1 MSMSAGSCSCS
12 GKRRQLSSVVVVV
25 VVVLVSAVYST
36 EAKRGLG
43 QQRLVLGAMSGL
55 FSSMSWR
62 WFRASAEQEPVVIF
76 SCVLGGLGAH
86 RSPLRP
92 SQAPSM
98 WCTQKASR
106 APQPP
111 RSAAFVSPPS
121 DPRLAVPILPRVAG
135 PDGHPTLL
143 NVPGPPKRGAPP
155 TCAACALAQ
164 AQPTLATLHHYHP
177 FHGTARVRGPQAPR
191 VTPHHCTRPFPSLA
205 PAAAPCRPIAAPRSG
220 PTAPSTAFTRPLT
233 ARLRLARLCAAD
245 DLRGRGPERRGGQ
258 LLIRLPDQARL
269 PQVHGRQG
277 RGLSRDAV
285 FYLRPRWR
293 RGRARAW
300 SSARGIPGAQ
310 GRCMLLCPKASRVSI
325 FRATLRRARPPLL
338 FMLTG

>member
-1 MSMSAGSCSCS
+1 M
-12 GKRRQLSSVVVVV
+12 
-25 VVVLVSAVYST
+25 SAVYST
-36 EAKRGLG
+36 EPSVAGAAAEG
-43 QQRLVLGAMSGL
+43 LVLGAMSGL

-76 SCVLGGLGAH
+76 SCVLGGLGVH

-98 WCTQKASR
+98 WCTTESFAR
-106 APQPP
+106 ATT
-111 RSAAFVSPPS
+111 AAFVSPPS

-191 VTPHHCTRPFPSLA
+191 VTPHHCARPFPSRSLPQLLPLAAPSPPRA
-205 PAAAPCRPIAAPRSG
+205 PAPPRQAPHS
-220 PTAPSTAFTRPLT
+220 
-233 ARLRLARLCAAD
+233 
-245 DLRGRGPERRGGQ
+245 
-258 LLIRLPDQARL
+258 PDR
-269 PQVHGRQG
+269 
-277 RGLSRDAV
+277 
-285 FYLRPRWR
+285 
-293 RGRARAW
+293 
-300 SSARGIPGAQ
+300 
-310 GRCMLLCPKASRVSI
+310 
-325 FRATLRRARPPLL
+325 
-338 FMLTG
+338 